1 MRTIV
6 LAALL
11 GTLVFADGTLKQKL
25 GQSKKLAQVNQ
36 ADCEPIDAQAGA
48 LDGLDVA
55 EPDLRWCD
63 CEGEL
68 PGLGAGV
75 QATNSL

>member
-1 MRTIV
+1 M
-6 LAALL
+6 
-11 GTLVFADGTLKQKL
+11 
-25 GQSKKLAQVNQ
+25 KLAQVNQ
-36 ADCEPIDAQAGA
+36 VECAPIEA
-48 LDGLDVA
+48 LAPGLDDLAVT
-55 EPDLRWCD
+55 EPDLAWCD